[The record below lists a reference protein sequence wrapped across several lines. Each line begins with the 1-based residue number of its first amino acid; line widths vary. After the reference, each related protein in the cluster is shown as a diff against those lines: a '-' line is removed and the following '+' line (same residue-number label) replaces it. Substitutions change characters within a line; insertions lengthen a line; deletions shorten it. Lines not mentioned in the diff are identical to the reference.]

1 MSSSPYVDDR
11 GPGGLTPAVRWLL
24 IVNVAVYFLQVT
36 IISPEMIA
44 GALGFSTT
52 TMMTR
57 IWTVVTYAF
66 VHANFW
72 HIALNMLGLWQFG
85 PRVERLFGTARFV
98 RFYLFCALGASALHG
113 FVTGVVGS
121 QRSLLVGA
129 SGAVFGVLYAFA
141 HAWPRT
147 MLLFFGVIPMQVRWY
162 VAAFTVVSL
171 VLGMDSMTNGGGG
184 VAHFAHLGGL
194 LTAVV
199 LVRIPAGGILG
210 RWQGRIARA
219 PEEPEDIGS
228 LAPRGGMMLPRQ
240 RPEPRDPADDAV
252 ARSNALTPKPRP
264 APSAPA
270 PSRREPVAAA
280 APAVV
285 APVDARAAAQAEMDL
300 MLDKISAG
308 GLASLS
314 ADERARLDELS
325 RRLREPR

>member
-1 MSSSPYVDDR
+1 M
-11 GPGGLTPAVRWLL
+11 RWLL
-24 IVNVAVYFLQVT
+24 ILNVAIYFLQVT

-44 GALGFSTT
+44 GALGFSST
-52 TMMTR
+52 TMAR
-57 IWTVVTYAF
+57 KVWTIITYAF

-72 HIALNMLGLWQFG
+72 HIAFNMLGLWQFG

-98 RFYLFCALGASALHG
+98 RFYLFCALGASVLHG
-113 FVTGVVGS
+113 AVTEMVG

-171 VLGMDSMTNGGGG
+171 VLGADSLTGGGG
-184 VAHFAHLGGL
+184 TVAHFAHLGGL
-194 LTAVV
+194 ATAML
-199 LVRIPAGGILG
+199 LVRLPAGGILG
-210 RWQGRIARA
+210 KWQGRIARA

-264 APSAPA
+264 APSAPS

-280 APAVV
+280 APVVV

-300 MLDKISAG
+300 MLDKISAS
-308 GLASLS
+308 GLASLTP
-314 ADERARLDELS
+314 DERARLDELS
-325 RRLREPR
+325 RKLRETR